1 MLIIQL
7 TILYKILLLNINF
20 AGYTTEHF
28 LWFKTKQ
35 KYSIKLKR
43 LFLFFGILFFLLTTS
58 IYLTAQVDNKITK
71 VVIDAGH
78 GGKDPGALGSRSKEK
93 NITLSVALKTGK
105 YIEENLKDVEVIYTR
120 KTDVFIEL
128 HKRAQIANE
137 SGADVFI
144 SIHCNSNKSSQPKG
158 AETYVMGLHKTQDN
172 LDVAKTENAAIYY
185 EEDYKTQYEGF
196 NPNAD
201 EDYILL
207 SMFQSATIDESIN
220 LAQKVETQFR
230 DRVGRKD
237 RGVKQA
243 GFWVLYKTTMPGVLI
258 ELGFLSNPA
267 EEKFLLS
274 EEGQDYMAS
283 AIYRAFKQYKKEF
296 EEANSDLKP
305 VVVETK
311 PKQIVYY
318 RVQFASYKKKK
329 SPDFRKFRGV
339 EDIRMFTR
347 DGLFKYLTGNFT
359 SYSDA
364 LALKEKMRKKGFKD
378 AFVVAFLNEERI
390 SLKEAKAINK
400 K

>member
-1 MLIIQL
+1 L